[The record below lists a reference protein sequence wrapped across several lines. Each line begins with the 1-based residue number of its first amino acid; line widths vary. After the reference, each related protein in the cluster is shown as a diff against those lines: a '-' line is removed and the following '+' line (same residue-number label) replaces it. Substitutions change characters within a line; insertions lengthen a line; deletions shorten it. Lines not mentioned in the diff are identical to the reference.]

1 MEKRFKII
9 TEAYHFLKKQSKH
22 TAYDKNQINLK
33 KSQTIH
39 RLAKNST
46 RGQNGEKMENRKR
59 QKLIGDDTQKILR
72 QMKNGGKD
80 MKMNFGKNMK
90 KQ

>member
-1 MEKRFKII
+1 MLNQKK
-9 TEAYHFLKKQSKH
+9 LKKKLTLQKLIR
-22 TAYDKNQINLK
+22 D
-33 KSQTIH
+33 
-39 RLAKNST
+39 ST
-46 RGQNGEKMENRKR
+46 RGQNGEKMENRKH
-59 QKLIGDDTQKILR
+59 QKLIGDDTQKISR